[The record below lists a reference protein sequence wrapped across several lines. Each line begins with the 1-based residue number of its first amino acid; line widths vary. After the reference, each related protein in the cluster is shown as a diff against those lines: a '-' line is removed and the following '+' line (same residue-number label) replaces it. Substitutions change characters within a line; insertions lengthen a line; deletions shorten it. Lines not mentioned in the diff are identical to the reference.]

1 MANFTIIHTTC
12 YTLNGQTENWSIAVG
27 GQDFVD
33 IDHNDLATL
42 QTLIWETMAT
52 PQHIGNNGY

>member
-1 MANFTIIHTTC
+1 MAKFTIIHTIC
-12 YTLNGQTENWSIAVG
+12 YTLNGQAENWSLSVG

-33 IDHNDLATL
+33 IDHNDLTTL
-42 QTLIWETMAT
+42 QTFIWEIMAT